1 MPVFKYVGLAERLR
15 AEIFAATASPDEKF
29 LTEDRLIE
37 RFGVSRNTARQAIA
51 LLVEQGLLV
60 KKQGSGTF
68 ISEQIAQYRKKKQNA
83 EKNKCIAVVMTQVN
97 LYIFPSVLMGISDY
111 LFEHDYYTII
121 RMTMNKI
128 EKERKVLKELLQT
141 DVAGIILEPARSG
154 YPSINQDLYR
164 KIQEKH
170 PCVLIHASLPDFPFP
185 SVDNSNIAGFSL
197 LVDHL
202 VANGH
207 KDIALICKSDEQSA
221 IRRFQGYAEGLVRHG
236 LGVDENRILW
246 FNDEDFEELF
256 SDANAHKV
264 MRAISGCS
272 AVMCSNDNIA
282 RKFLPFLRNRNIRVP
297 EDLSVV
303 GFDDLKTDSMELPVT
318 TIEHPKE
325 ELGRAAGKAIVS
337 LLENP
342 FADVS
347 LYFKPKLVD
356 KHSVRNIAAGAKK
369 SGKSK

>member
-1 MPVFKYVGLAERLR
+1 MPVFKYVELAEQLR
-15 AEIFAATASPDEKF
+15 AEILIATVSPGEKF

-68 ISEQIAQYRKKKQNA
+68 ISEQIVLYRKKKQNSA
-83 EKNKCIAVVMTQVN
+83 KNKCIAIVMTQVN

-128 EKERKVLKELLQT
+128 GKERQVLKELLQT

-154 YPSINQDLYR
+154 YPPVNHDLYQ

-170 PCVLIHASLPDFPFP
+170 PCVLLHASLPGFAFP
-185 SVDNSNIAGFSL
+185 SVNNSNVAGFTL

-202 VANGH
+202 VERGH
-207 KDIALICKSDEQSA
+207 RDIALICKSDEQSGVQ
-221 IRRFQGYAEGLVRHG
+221 RFQGYAEGLIKHNIT
-236 LGVDENRILW
+236 VDESRILW
-246 FNDEDFEELF
+246 FNDENFEDMFTE
-256 SDANAHKV
+256 ANAGAV
-264 MRAISGCS
+264 MRAIGNCT
-272 AVMCSNDNIA
+272 AVMCSNDNVA
-282 RKFLPFLRNRNIRVP
+282 RKFLPFLQKRNIRIP
-297 EDLSVV
+297 DDLSVV
-303 GFDDLKTDSMELPVT
+303 GYDDLQTDSMEHPVT

-325 ELGRAAGKAIVS
+325 ELGRAAGRAILS

-347 LYFKPKLVD
+347 LHFRPKLVD
-356 KHSVRNIAAGAKK
+356 KHSVRGIEKRGDM
-369 SGKSK
+369 